1 MTVTIDE
8 LVKELGFCVVPTKEK
23 PFRLDEVRFN
33 LLAYLE
39 DYSKMGFS
47 FVKVATDLV
56 KLRKEQESYRLFGQC
71 FLGFFVIGEEEQ
83 IFLLCN
89 REGREV
95 FQESRVYVNSSL
107 HTFVSSYSL
116 FLSSIF
122 LLKAKFY
129 EIEQDEVEEIAA
141 NLKNQ
146 VLALEAPFEQ
156 ELPFWEHMVYLIE
169 DDGIVLR
176 DDLFHILNKE
186 Q

>member
-8 LVKELGFCVVPTKEK
+8 LVKEHGFCVVPREEK
-23 PFRLDEVRFN
+23 PFSLDEARFN

-47 FVKVATDLV
+47 FVKADDELV
-56 KLRKEQESYRLFGQC
+56 ELRKNQECYRLFGQC
-71 FLGFFVIGEEEQ
+71 FLGAFVIREEEQ
-83 IFLLCN
+83 VFLLCDS
-89 REGREV
+89 EGREV
-95 FQESRVYVNSSL
+95 FQEDRVFVNTSL
-107 HTFVSSYSL
+107 QAFISSYSL

-129 EIEQDEVEEIAA
+129 EIEQDEVEEITA
-141 NLKNQ
+141 NLMHQ
-146 VLALEAPFEQ
+146 ILALEAPLEQ

-176 DDLFHILNKE
+176 DYLFHILNKE